1 MTPRTDAHQAS
12 LSIEISRQESWSG
25 LPLPSPGD
33 LPDHGIKPGS
43 PALQADSLPIELLG
57 KPFHYHADIFLN
69 LGQVHIKLFLNI
81 PGCKE
86 MLKGQIKFKFVDK
99 IKHGVFHGSA

>member
-1 MTPRTDAHQAS
+1 M
-12 LSIEISRQESWSG
+12 
-25 LPLPSPGD
+25 PLPSPGD
-33 LPDHGIKPGS
+33 LPDHGIKPGF

-57 KPFHYHADIFLN
+57 KPIHYHVDIFLN

-86 MLKGQIKFKFVDK
+86 MLKWQIKFKFVDK
-99 IKHGVFHGSA
+99 IKRGVFHGSA

>member
-1 MTPRTDAHQAS
+1 M
-12 LSIEISRQESWSG
+12 
-25 LPLPSPGD
+25 PSPGD

-57 KPFHYHADIFLN
+57 KPFHYHVDI
-69 LGQVHIKLFLNI
+69 FLNI

-99 IKHGVFHGSA
+99 IKRGVFHGSA